1 MAAAATKSV
10 STTIRLFHLTF
21 YKAGS
26 QWVRDILTDAR
37 LVESTGHTLAASG
50 VDLQSCPWPTIAQGQ
65 LASPLYST
73 GAGKWQLV
81 ATANDRAFVV
91 IRDPRDIVVSLVY
104 SVSLSHVPTPITLLL
119 RDPLATATQRNKL
132 QIGMFLLA
140 QWAEYLRSWKGYADF
155 DNVHLTRYEDLIAN
169 LPAELARLG
178 AFLQWKV
185 PQSVLAAIA
194 RDHSFASRAGRDP
207 GDENPFSH
215 RRKGIAGDWRNHFN
229 RDTAGLFEDVF
240 PGLLTD
246 LGYESAN
253 TWWQSVPASI
263 PSTSMEPEEQRK
275 KLLAVL
281 GEYETELAVTRI
293 AADERLR
300 DVLILHDAIA
310 EQNRTIESLTAQ
322 LAAADEVKHSL
333 AWRYGYRPLRLL
345 SSLIRG

>member
-10 STTIRLFHLTF
+10 SSTIRLFHLTF

-26 QWVRDILTDAR
+26 QWVRDILADAR
-37 LVESTGHTLAASG
+37 LVESVGLTLAASG
-50 VDLQSCPWPTIAQGQ
+50 IDLQSCHWPTIAQGQ

-81 ATANDRAFVV
+81 STADDRAFVV

-104 SVSLSHVPTPITLLL
+104 SVSLSHAPTPITLLL
-119 RDPLATATQRNKL
+119 RDPLATATERNKL

-140 QWAEYLRSWKGYADF
+140 QWSEYLRSWKGAADF
-155 DNVHLTRYEDLIAN
+155 ENVHLTRYENLIAD
-169 LPAELARLG
+169 LPGELARLCDSLHCH
-178 AFLQWKV
+178 A
-185 PQSVLAAIA
+185 PQSALDAIA
-194 RDHSFASRAGRDP
+194 RDHSFAARAGRQP

-229 RDTAGLFEDVF
+229 RETAHLFEDIF

-246 LGYESAN
+246 LGYESAT
-253 TWWQSVPASI
+253 TWWQSVPESI
-263 PSTSMEPEEQRK
+263 PSASMEPEQERA

-281 GEYETELAVTRI
+281 TEYETELAVTRI
-293 AADERLR
+293 AAEERLR
-300 DVLILHDAIA
+300 EVLILHDAIA
-310 EQNRTIESLTAQ
+310 EQKRSIEALTAL
-322 LAAADEVKHSL
+322 LAAADEVKHSF